1 MDKCIIMEKS
11 YKAYNLHPE
20 INKLE
25 NNNSEF
31 KSIESD
37 CAWLFPWK
45 KSWEKKSKYIGKYR

>member
-1 MDKCIIMEKS
+1 MEES

-31 KSIESD
+31 KSVESD